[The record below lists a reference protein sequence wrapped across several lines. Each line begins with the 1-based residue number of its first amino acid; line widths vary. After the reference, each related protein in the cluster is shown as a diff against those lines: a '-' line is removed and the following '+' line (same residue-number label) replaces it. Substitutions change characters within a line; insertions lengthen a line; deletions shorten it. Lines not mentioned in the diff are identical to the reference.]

1 MQFRDLGAALVGLTT
16 AHTWQI
22 TLRYLMAPSAVLAAL
37 LIMGLVLFAV
47 SVACY
52 VSAVLKTAAAP
63 PENHRSPAPAPEQAP
78 ASAPRA
84 PRSARPATTAR
95 ASAPAA

>member
-1 MQFRDLGAALVGLTT
+1 MQFRDLGAALVGMTV
-16 AHTWQI
+16 AYTWHI

-37 LIMGLVLFAV
+37 LIMGLGLFAV
-47 SVACY
+47 SVAFY

-63 PENHRSPAPAPEQAP
+63 PENHRRPTPAPEQAS

-84 PRSARPATTAR
+84 HRPARPATTAR